1 MIYSVV
7 VVYFKTYSGGFV
19 CLVSFFGN
27 IVLLHI
33 LLKSFFFFSH
43 FIQEKCIK
51 SSSKMDRSLKE
62 SVSSTSIMT

>member
-33 LLKSFFFFSH
+33 LLKSFFFFFAFHSR
-43 FIQEKCIK
+43 EMYKK
-51 SSSKMDRSLKE
+51 
-62 SVSSTSIMT
+62 